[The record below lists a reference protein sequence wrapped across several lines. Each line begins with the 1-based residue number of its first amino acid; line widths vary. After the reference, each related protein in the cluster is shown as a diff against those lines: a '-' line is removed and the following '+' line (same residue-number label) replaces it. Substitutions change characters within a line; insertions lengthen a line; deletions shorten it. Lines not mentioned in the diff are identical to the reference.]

1 MIVGSRIKL
10 YRMKKGFTQ
19 SELAYEAGISTISI
33 RKYESGDR
41 VPKVETLQKIASA
54 LNISVL
60 ELVGDDWESINT
72 SKKVSQLKKRMEDAY
87 NEYIDGLK
95 NLSKSDSDY
104 IDKSN
109 KIMDAYFSKSDEY
122 QKQINALNPPMST
135 GEKIK
140 ELRRAH
146 HFSLDELSKK
156 TKTSKILLN
165 KIEKDKRTIPY
176 ETLFRISQLF
186 HVDMEEI
193 SIPVANAW
201 EPYLIDEER
210 YYQRLIDI
218 FNTLNEEGQK
228 KAVEQVEILSKIPEY
243 QEPEPEED
251 DPTSD

>member
-10 YRMKKGFTQ
+10 YRMKKGLTQ
-19 SELAYEAGISTISI
+19 SELAYIAGISTISI

-41 VPKVETLQKIASA
+41 VPKAETLQKIASA

-60 ELVGDDWESINT
+60 ELVGNDWETINT

-87 NEYIDGLK
+87 NEYIDELK
-95 NLSKSDSDY
+95 KISKSDDDY

-109 KIMDAYFSKSDEY
+109 KIADTYFNKSDEY
-122 QKQINALNPPMST
+122 QKQINSLNPPMST

-140 ELRRAH
+140 ELRKSH
-146 HFSLDELSKK
+146 QFSLDELSKK
-156 TKTSKILLN
+156 TKTPKILLK
-165 KIEKDKRTIPY
+165 KIEEDKRTIPY

-186 HVDMEEI
+186 QVDIEEI
-193 SIPVANAW
+193 SMPVAKAW
-201 EPYLIDEER
+201 EPYLIGEER
-210 YYQRLIDI
+210 YYQRLVEI

-228 KAVEQVEILSKIPEY
+228 KAVEQIEILSKIPEY

-251 DPTSD
+251 EPTSN